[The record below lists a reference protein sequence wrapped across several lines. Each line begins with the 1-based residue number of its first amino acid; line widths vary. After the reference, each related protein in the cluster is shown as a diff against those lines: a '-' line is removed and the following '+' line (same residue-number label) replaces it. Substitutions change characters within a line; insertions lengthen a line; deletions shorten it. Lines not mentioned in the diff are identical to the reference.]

1 MDKKKSFLERLK
13 DAYENMKKELA
24 MTIVF
29 VALLVD
35 VLPSELF
42 PGNSIESIQIGLI
55 FTLSLIILEVVF
67 DIYARVKDSNKR
79 IKIIKSNDLLENIH
93 RLVDTDRSVEIDY
106 VAIAGRHGWSTVLA
120 KFLDPEN
127 ELCLLNKREVT
138 VRIALVSDA
147 VLDQLG
153 DGKTRYST
161 VDAIIEEIEFAK
173 KKLAREGYQNVKIDI
188 YRYDH
193 LPNFIGFLVNA
204 NYLFTAMS
212 YWETQD
218 NKPANL
224 RGGGTD
230 YLVYDKN
237 DGFGGAFFVKRFEG
251 WFSYAAR
258 EENKRLSPLDS
269 ASDAMNSP

>member
-1 MDKKKSFLERLK
+1 M
-13 DAYENMKKELA
+13 A
-24 MTIVF
+24 IIF

-67 DIYARVKDSNKR
+67 DIYDRVKDSNKR

-93 RLVDTDRSVEIDY
+93 RLVEHDRSIDIDY
-106 VAIAGRHGWSTVLA
+106 VAIAGRHGWNTVLA

-127 ELCLLNKREVT
+127 DLNLLNKRQVN
-138 VRIALVSDA
+138 VRIALVADS
-147 VLDQLG
+147 VLDELG

-173 KKLAREGYQNVKIDI
+173 KKLAREGYQNIKIEI
-188 YRYDH
+188 YRYHH
-193 LPNFIGFLVNA
+193 LPNFIGFMINE

-212 YWETQD
+212 YWESQD
-218 NKPANL
+218 DKPANL

-237 DGFGGAFFVKRFEG
+237 DGFGGAFFVKRFTG
-251 WFSYAAR
+251 WFSYAAK
-258 EENKRLSPLDS
+258 EENKLPWLSTDQS
-269 ASDAMNSP
+269 

>member
-1 MDKKKSFLERLK
+1 MEKKQSFLERLK
-13 DAYENMKKELA
+13 QAYENMKKELA
-24 MTIVF
+24 MAIIF

-35 VLPSELF
+35 VLPGELF

-79 IKIIKSNDLLENIH
+79 IKIIKSNELLHDIY
-93 RLVDTDRSVEIDY
+93 RLVENERSIDIDY

-127 ELCLLNKREVT
+127 DLNLLNKREVT
-138 VRIALVSDA
+138 VRIALVDEQ
-147 VLDQLG
+147 VLEDLG

-161 VDAIIEEIEFAK
+161 VDAIIEEIEFTK
-173 KKLAREGYQNVKIDI
+173 KKLAREGYQNIKIDI
-188 YRYDH
+188 YRYHH
-193 LPNFIGFLVNA
+193 LPNFIGFLING

-218 NKPANL
+218 DKPANL

-237 DGFGGAFFVKRFEG
+237 DGFGGAFFVKRFAG
-251 WFSYAAR
+251 WFSYAAK
-258 EENKRLSPLDS
+258 EENKVPWMM
-269 ASDAMNSP
+269 SDQA

>member
-1 MDKKKSFLERLK
+1 MEKKKSFLERLK

-24 MTIVF
+24 MAIIF

-35 VLPSELF
+35 VLPGELF

-67 DIYARVKDSNKR
+67 DIYARVKESNKC
-79 IKIIKSNDLLENIH
+79 IKIIKSNDLLENIN
-93 RLVDTDRSVEIDY
+93 RLVESERSVEIDY

-127 ELCLLNKREVT
+127 DLSLLNKREVI
-138 VRIALVSDA
+138 VRIALVSDE
-147 VLDQLG
+147 VLNELG
-153 DGKTRYST
+153 DGRTRYST

-173 KKLAREGYQNVKIDI
+173 KKLAREGYQNIKIEI
-188 YRYDH
+188 YRYHH
-193 LPNFIGFLVNA
+193 LPNFIGFLVNG

-212 YWETQD
+212 YWEAQD
-218 NKPANL
+218 KKPANL

-237 DGFGGAFFVKRFEG
+237 DGFGGGFFVKRFAG

-258 EENKRLSPLDS
+258 EENKLPWIP
-269 ASDAMNSP
+269 SDAQKQQ